1 MAFSDEDSEFSI
13 VVHPKKFNEL
23 DASITKPIDVA
34 NEPELNP
41 AWVDDEDNTLNEN
54 NVLGQPTILDIHS
67 HVARKRQRISE
78 VEKLFDV
85 IGKGTQDVLDYNT
98 RIFRL
103 SDANMERLSSAP
115 LTSVEFNNTYKMFLT
130 SSEDTTMALF
140 KFGKKEST
148 LLADCVFERFP
159 ISCAKF
165 TTQGDRVILVAK
177 KHYFKVY
184 DMSSSSVTH
193 PKIPFDAEYGE
204 CVSSVQISPQ
214 NEIGAFLGS
223 YGMYI
228 VDLRSYEKINTA
240 RVSGSAVAH
249 CFSQDGNL
257 LNAFSSDG
265 SIFVFDMRK
274 NTLPMHRWYD
284 YSCVGGCSLAISNDS
299 KYIACGSESGYVNI
313 YTWKSVMK
321 DLTKR
326 PKPLKTVGN
335 LVTAVDQLRF
345 HPFGEMLYMSSS
357 LEPGA
362 ARLYDI
368 ENQRVHASFPAC
380 MGRLGKPV
388 SVGFSPRGGYL
399 AVGQSGGRAALY
411 CFDWCGSKY

>member
-1 MAFSDEDSEFSI
+1 MNFSDDDSEFSI
-13 VVHPKKFNEL
+13 VVHPQKLNEVE
-23 DASITKPIDVA
+23 ASVVKPSDVA
-34 NEPELNP
+34 IEPELNP
-41 AWVDDEDNTLNEN
+41 AWVDDEDNTTIGNA
-54 NVLGQPTILDIHS
+54 VLSQPAILDIHS
-67 HVARKRQRISE
+67 HIARKRQRISD
-78 VEKLFDV
+78 VEKLYDV
-85 IGKGTQDVLDYNT
+85 LGKDSQDVLDYNT
-98 RIFRL
+98 RIFRM

-115 LTSVEFNNTYKMFLT
+115 LTSF
-130 SSEDTTMALF
+130 D
-140 KFGKKEST
+140 KKEST

-184 DMSSSSVTH
+184 DMSTSKVTH

-204 CVSSVQISPQ
+204 RVSSVQISPQ

-223 YGMYI
+223 YGVYI
-228 VDLRSYEKINTA
+228 VDLRSYEKLNTS

-274 NTLPMHRWYD
+274 NALPMHRWYD

-313 YTWKSVMK
+313 YTWESVMK
-321 DLTKR
+321 NLTKR
-326 PKPLKTVGN
+326 PKPQKTVGN

-345 HPFGEMLYMSSS
+345 HPSGEMLFMSSS

-411 CFDWCGSKY
+411 CLDWCGSKY